1 MWLWTGFLGISM
13 AAILHRWG
21 VQECSGTRVLVSWGR
36 LLLQLVTSFAAMS
49 GSIACVV
56 ELGACVTV
64 VL

>member
-1 MWLWTGFLGISM
+1 M